1 MNHVDHAFQALQPL
15 FPRTT
20 FGSTVLSVERVWFYK
35 LILVSGLVK
44 DLIVKT
50 PLTFLLICGDDIFSY
65 LASDHSLTF

>member
-1 MNHVDHAFQALQPL
+1 MLVTHFKLSSPCSQEPHSC
-15 FPRTT
+15 
-20 FGSTVLSVERVWFYK
+20 STVLSVERVWFYK
-35 LILVSGLVK
+35 LVLVSGLVK